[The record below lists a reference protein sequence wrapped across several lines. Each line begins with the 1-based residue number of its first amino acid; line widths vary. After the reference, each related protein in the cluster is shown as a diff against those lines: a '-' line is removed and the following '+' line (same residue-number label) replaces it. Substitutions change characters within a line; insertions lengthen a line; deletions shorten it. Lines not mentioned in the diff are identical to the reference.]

1 MKHYSINKGV
11 YVYERKY
18 EGKSVVV
25 FMNGTDQEQT
35 INLEPYREIL
45 PASEAVDFI
54 SGKKIA
60 LGEELK
66 MEKRGIYLLTF

>member
-1 MKHYSINKGV
+1 
-11 YVYERKY
+11 
-18 EGKSVVV
+18 
-25 FMNGTDQEQT
+25 MNGTDQEQT

-45 PASEAVDFI
+45 PASGAVDFI

-66 MEKRGIYLLTF
+66 MEKRGIYLLTL